1 MSASLF
7 QELKRRNVF
16 RVAAIYVVVSWLL
29 MQIGDVMFPAL
40 HLPDWTQTLLVAF
53 LLLGLPIALVFAWA
67 FEVTPEG
74 VVRTVE
80 VPPEASIT
88 PHTGQKLN
96 YMIIGTLALAVVM
109 LLIKDLVFDE
119 RIEVPAIAVADK
131 SIAVLPFKNQSASA
145 ENAEFFAGGLHDEL
159 LTLLSKL
166 GQLKVI
172 SRTSVERLDP
182 ELSIPEI
189 GALLGVATVL
199 EGQVQRAGNRLRIN
213 VQLIDTANEGH
224 LWANTYDSELT
235 AENVFEVQGDIARTI
250 AKALQAELS
259 PSARKL
265 LAEVPTRNTEALES
279 YLLGAQYAKRATY
292 DSLEAAIGYLQRA
305 VKLDPE
311 YAEAWAV
318 YAEAYTSQLE
328 TGAISVEDFLRN
340 AEPAVRNALR
350 YNEELPDAHAQLG
363 MVLWQKGETE
373 AAELA
378 FRHALELNPD
388 STASRHRYGYFL
400 REMGRLQ
407 DALAILRPALD
418 VDPLSVEIMFQI
430 GKIEMYLG
438 RPEINLE
445 YAARMIAIA
454 PASIYGRL
462 AEMQSLVGMGRQA
475 DAFPAYLRV
484 MELDPADYENWA
496 HLAGQTENM
505 GLSDLAD
512 RYLETAAE
520 LGPGQPSVLKNAVY
534 IAVMRGE
541 LDKAWEIANAA
552 ITSGLDDRWRSD
564 AAFLG
569 VLLTKAL
576 AERDFEALLGH
587 YRKRY
592 PELFERAPM
601 ITSVNLPV
609 TADLALLLQE
619 SGNAEAASAIID
631 AGLNYF
637 EEVLGEG
644 GRGFLHGLTDAKLLA
659 VAGRNNEALEK
670 IREALDAGSRAYW
683 RFEFAS
689 NAFDSLRGEPEF
701 TQMLLELE
709 ASTEA
714 ERQQVLAL
722 PDQGELD
729 YRNK

>member
-1 MSASLF
+1 MSGSFF

-16 RVAAIYVVVSWLL
+16 RVAVIYVVVSWLL

-40 HLPDWTQTLLVAF
+40 HLPEWTQTLLVAF
-53 LLLGLPIALVFAWA
+53 LLLGLPIALIFAWA
-67 FEVTPEG
+67 FEVTPDG
-74 VVRTVE
+74 VVRTAE
-80 VPPEASIT
+80 VAPETSIT

-119 RIEVPAIAVADK
+119 RIEAPALAVTDK

-182 ELSIPEI
+182 DLSIKEI
-189 GALLGVATVL
+189 GTLLGVATVL

-213 VQLIDTANEGH
+213 VQLIDTSKEGH
-224 LWANTYDSELT
+224 IWANTYDSELT

-250 AKALQAELS
+250 ANALQAELS
-259 PSARKL
+259 PSAEKL
-265 LAEVPTRNTEALES
+265 LADVPTRNTEALES
-279 YLLGAQYAKRATY
+279 YLLGAQYANRATY
-292 DSLEAAIGYLQRA
+292 DSLEAAKSYLQRA
-305 VKLDPE
+305 TKLDPE
-311 YAEAWAV
+311 YAEAWAA
-318 YAEAYTSQLE
+318 YAEMYTSQLE
-328 TGAISVEDFLRN
+328 TGAISVDDYLRN

-350 YNEELPDAHAQLG
+350 YNEELPQAHAQLG
-363 MVLWQKGETE
+363 MALWQKGEIEVAEE
-373 AAELA
+373 A
-378 FRHALELNPD
+378 FKHALKLNPD
-388 STASRHRYGYFL
+388 STSSRHRYGYFL
-400 REMGRLQ
+400 REMGRLR
-407 DALAILRPALD
+407 DALAILEPALT
-418 VDPLSVEIMFQI
+418 VDPLSVENMFQI

-445 YAARMIAIA
+445 YAERMIAIA
-454 PASIYGRL
+454 PASVYGYL
-462 AEMQSLVGMGRQA
+462 AEMQSLIAMGRQA
-475 DAFPAYLRV
+475 DAWPAYLRV
-484 MELDPADYENWA
+484 MEMDPGDYENWA
-496 HLAGQTENM
+496 HAAGHCENM
-505 GLSDLAD
+505 GLPDLAD

-520 LGPGQPSVLKNAVY
+520 LGPGEPSVLKNTVN
-534 IAVMRGE
+534 IALNRGE
-541 LDKAWEIANAA
+541 LDKAWQISNAA
-552 ITSGLDDRWRSD
+552 ITGGLDDRWRSD

-569 VLLTKAL
+569 VLLKKAL
-576 AERDFEALLGH
+576 ADRNFDELIAH

-592 PELFERAPM
+592 PELFESAPVV
-601 ITSVNLPV
+601 TPSNLPV

-619 SGNAEAASAIID
+619 SGNAGAANAIID
-631 AGLNYF
+631 AGLAYY
-637 EEVLGEG
+637 EQVLTEG

-659 VAGRNNEALEK
+659 VAGRSEEAVAK
-670 IREALDAGSRAYW
+670 IREAINSGSRSFW

-689 NAFDSLRGEPEF
+689 NALDSLRDMPRF
-701 TQMLLELE
+701 KQTLLELE
-709 ASTEA
+709 AGTEA
-714 ERQQVLAL
+714 ERQQLLAL